1 MTQIGMEESASSSYD
16 IELNSNKRPVLS
28 LKNVAIV
35 ESMIRNDSSYRD
47 STNVDKKPEFFSKD
61 VKSKKT
67 GVLLHRK
74 GDIRY
79 GGSTAYWASK
89 LYLMLIEK
97 TPLALALDK
106 AVADSAKALG
116 YGSNYEKTVIFCLVS
131 SIDRENST
139 HLNASVDGRKQM
151 TSWIMDYYSNGTLLN
166 EIQSPKKCCYRLIE
180 KLSTGIT
187 AVRSGTK
194 KRQNFS
200 FATKFCHYTSYY
212 LFEGTPEQDNFSIY
226 DNVMEKAIKKYNP
239 LLKKV
244 SFFCK
249 YEEYIDAIDKIRI
262 GSISRNG
269 FDHLLWYYYK
279 GRN

>member
-1 MTQIGMEESASSSYD
+1 MEDSASGFYD
-16 IELNSNKRPVLS
+16 IELNSDKKPSLS
-28 LKNVAIV
+28 LDNVAIV

-61 VKSKKT
+61 ARFKKT
-67 GVLLHRK
+67 GALLHRK
-74 GDIRY
+74 GEMRY

-89 LYLMLIEK
+89 LYLMLIGK
-97 TPLALALDK
+97 PPLRLGSDK
-106 AVADSAKALG
+106 AVADSTKALG
-116 YGSNYEKTVIFCLVS
+116 YGSNYEKTVISCLVS

-139 HLNASVDGRKQM
+139 HLNASVDGRKRM
-151 TSWIMDYYSNGTLLN
+151 TSWIMDHYRKGTLLN
-166 EIQSPKKCCYRLIE
+166 EIRSPKKCRYGLIR
-180 KLSTGIT
+180 KLSTGIR

-194 KRQNFS
+194 KRKNFS
-200 FATKFCHYTSYY
+200 FATKFCHYASYY
-212 LFEGTPEQDNFSIY
+212 LFKGKPEQDNFSIY

-249 YEEYIDAIDKIRI
+249 YGAYIDAIDKIRS

-279 GRN
+279 GQK